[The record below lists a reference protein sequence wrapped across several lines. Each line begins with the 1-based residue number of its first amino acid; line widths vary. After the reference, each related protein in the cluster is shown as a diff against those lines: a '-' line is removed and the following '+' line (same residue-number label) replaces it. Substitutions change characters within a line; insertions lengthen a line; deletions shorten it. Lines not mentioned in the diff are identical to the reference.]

1 MRQRHTIIVVD
12 NSEAVR
18 ELISFTL
25 EEEGYNTVKAEDGC
39 DALTKMNDTKADMMF
54 TDLNMPNMDGIELV
68 RQVRARPGYKFLP
81 IIIVTTV
88 SDPSVKQQAKTAGAT
103 AWITKPF
110 KGEQLLRVVKKVLR

>member
-25 EEEGYNTVKAEDGC
+25 EEEGYNIVKAEDGC
-39 DALTKMNDTKADMMF
+39 DALAKMNDTKADMMF

-68 RQVRARPGYKFLP
+68 RQVRAHPEYKFLP